1 MEINGIFW
9 LSCYKHAPL
18 KFSSRLPI
26 IFLISTKNHPFSIV
40 NAIAKP
46 LIFLC
51 FSHFPLSQFYP
62 FSPQNQSKNLVT
74 QGFSRYTPIDSPVS
88 ITQSFKNPCHINIFT
103 HFTHPFTITNF
114 SPHDKQKK
122 SRSSPTLL

>member
-1 MEINGIFW
+1 MEINGNFGH
-9 LSCYKHAPL
+9 STCSSAPS

-26 IFLISTKNHPFSIV
+26 IFLISTKNHLFSIV
-40 NAIAKP
+40 NAIAKS

-51 FSHFPLSQFYP
+51 FSHFPLSRFYP

-88 ITQSFKNPCHINIFT
+88 TCSIIQKSLSHQ
-103 HFTHPFTITNF
+103 HFYTFHQP
-114 SPHDKQKK
+114 SHDNQFFI
-122 SRSSPTLL
+122 SR

>member
-46 LIFLC
+46 LIFLH
-51 FSHFPLSQFYP
+51 FLHFPLSQFYP

-88 ITQSFKNPCHINIFT
+88 TCSIIQKSLSHQ
-103 HFTHPFTITNF
+103 HFYTFHQP
-114 SPHDKQKK
+114 SHDNQFFI
-122 SRSSPTLL
+122 SR